1 MDDSHAKVEIKP
13 QLKPRGSVAKEE
25 DTKLPT
31 HDQLGRTFTYGARV
45 QPRWIQGIRRWGRC
59 RRLWKNT
66 YLITDSRERLETDSV
81 VGDSVVEKSRLNPD
95 GNSARETGARK
106 K

>member
-59 RRLWKNT
+59 RHLWKNT

-81 VGDSVVEKSRLNPD
+81 VGRLVEKKRLNNLD
-95 GNSARETGARK
+95 HVE
-106 K
+106 